1 VLEEKGLRLYKLQA
15 QEGELDQMGWEENI
29 WNWTMQVDAIF
40 ALNGALALGSPC
52 AVANSNT
59 MFFVIDRF

>member
-1 VLEEKGLRLYKLQA
+1 VLEEKGIRLYKLQA

-52 AVANSNT
+52 AVAS
-59 MFFVIDRF
+59 

>member
-1 VLEEKGLRLYKLQA
+1 MCQ
-15 QEGELDQMGWEENI
+15 NI
-29 WNWTMQVDAIF
+29 RCAVFFMFTGFTGKESFWNWTMQVDAIF

-59 MFFVIDRF
+59 MFFCY